1 MNPAINTFLSLIF
14 ASCRGLYRTRVMNSG
29 RQLGRGAV
37 CPWHRAGGCLR
48 PLMKSGRPA
57 DPGDLHG
64 VTRGHSLPTRLLPDT
79 SLGDPQGRFPS
90 PSSSPQPPSPGAFWP
105 RNYRQVALCRTV
117 PRIKRCCS
125 GSAPLDGRLL
135 FSFANPTTLCLPD
148 ESSSQVLHSSQVCTA
163 PRHCTFG
170 WTWE

>member
-14 ASCRGLYRTRVMNSG
+14 ASCWGLYHTRVMNSS
-29 RQLGRGAV
+29 RQLGCGAV
-37 CPWHRAGGCLR
+37 CPWHR

-57 DPGDLHG
+57 DPGDLHR
-64 VTRGHSLPTRLLPDT
+64 VKRGDSCPPVCSQTPP
-79 SLGDPQGRFPS
+79 LGTPS
-90 PSSSPQPPSPGAFWP
+90 ITFSSPQPPFPAVSWP
-105 RNYRQVALCRTV
+105 RNYQQVALCRTM

-135 FSFANPTTLCLPD
+135 FSFANPTTLHLPD
-148 ESSSQVLHSSQVCTA
+148 ESSRQVLHSSQVLCPSEVCTA